1 MPSESDGGNDSHG
14 TSGASSSARGG
25 DGGGDGGDG
34 NGWGAYGG
42 AGWSTQGYTTGE
54 PASGDDGDEGES
66 TTRSISEQLG
76 WTSQPSPNVSPAS
89 NPAAATHDL
98 NTTTGSVSPG
108 GLSYAEVRAMQSAD
122 RGDEEG
128 TNPNNPTQ
136 TVDQVLA
143 SDFVHKEAMPV
154 AIGLLQSAVPG
165 ASLAMNA
172 VKRIGA
178 VTTGQQTIGQALG
191 NYAVDTVGNYAAA
204 KINGAINSAT
214 DGLYGQA
221 GLISSSFG
229 LGLPNI
235 GREVVN
241 GVVNSTGIRPGGMQG
256 IGSPAA
262 DNGIGNGA
270 DNNPNIP
277 QTPTTPNVPTTPTAA
292 TPAVPYENIDINM
305 WGGMTPEK
313 WAAAAKKLNISF
325 GGWYGDMA

>member
-1 MPSESDGGNDSHG
+1 MPSESDGGNGSTG

-25 DGGGDGGDG
+25 DGGGS

-54 PASGDDGDEGES
+54 NEPSAPSDN
-66 TTRSISEQLG
+66 QG

-165 ASLAMNA
+165 ASMAMNA

-191 NYAVDTVGNYAAA
+191 NYAVDTVGNYAAG

-235 GREVVN
+235 GRGVVN

-256 IGSPAA
+256 VGSPAA
-262 DNGIGNGA
+262 DNGISNGA

-277 QTPTTPNVPTTPTAA
+277 QTPTTPNVPTAPTAA
-292 TPAVPYENIDINM
+292 TPAVPYEDIDINM

-325 GGWYGDMA
+325 GA